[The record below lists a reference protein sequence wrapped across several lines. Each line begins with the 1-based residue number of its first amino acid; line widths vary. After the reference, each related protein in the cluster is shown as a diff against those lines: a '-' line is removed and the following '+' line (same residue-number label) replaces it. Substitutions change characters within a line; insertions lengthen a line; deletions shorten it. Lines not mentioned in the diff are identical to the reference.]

1 MVYQE
6 SESGY
11 NTFEDAFERI
21 KKSTGLRTQ
30 VEVAKLLDIRQS
42 SISDAKRRKSIPDG
56 WLIKLYQLYGLNPN
70 WVLDGEQPQ
79 FLGERKGGGLT
90 VMESSEGYG
99 ARKPKHHTVPVCA
112 MTLPEGAEGGWVET
126 PVESITIADRF
137 HRPSL
142 LVVRMDEEHMEPLIR
157 RGAFVGID
165 KDRKTIR
172 SGGIYALDLP
182 VEGLVI
188 KRLSYDAENAKILLR
203 SENTGFE
210 DQQISAEEGAS
221 RVVGRV
227 VWVLQEL

>member
-6 SESGY
+6 TEPGF

-21 KKSTGLRTQ
+21 KKATGLRTQ

-70 WVLDGEQPQ
+70 WVLEGEQPQ
-79 FLGERKGGGLT
+79 FLGERKGGALA

-99 ARKPKHHTVPVCA
+99 ARKPRHHTVPVCA

-126 PVESITIADRF
+126 PIESITIADRF

-142 LVVRMDEEHMEPLIR
+142 LVVRIDEEHMEPLIR
-157 RGAFVGID
+157 RGAYIGID

-188 KRLSYDAENAKILLR
+188 KRVSYDAENAKLLLR
-203 SENTGFE
+203 SENPSFE
-210 DQQISAEEGAS
+210 DQQMPAEEGAS

-227 VWVLQEL
+227 IWVLQEL

>member
-6 SESGY
+6 TEPGF

-21 KKSTGLRTQ
+21 KKATGLRTQ

-70 WVLDGEQPQ
+70 WVLEGEQPQ
-79 FLGERKGGGLT
+79 FLGERKGGALA
-90 VMESSEGYG
+90 VMESSEGYV
-99 ARKPKHHTVPVCA
+99 ARKPRHHTVPVCA

-126 PVESITIADRF
+126 PIESITIADRF

-142 LVVRMDEEHMEPLIR
+142 LVVRIDEEHMEPLIR
-157 RGAFVGID
+157 RGAYIGID

-188 KRLSYDAENAKILLR
+188 KRVSYDAENAKLLLR
-203 SENTGFE
+203 SENPSFE
-210 DQQISAEEGAS
+210 DQQMPAEEGAS

-227 VWVLQEL
+227 IWVLQEL